1 MDRGEQL
8 MAEKTLCIIKPDAV
22 ANNFVDQINEMIES
36 KGLSILK
43 SIKIDIPPEIAK
55 QFYAEHSEK
64 PFFSDLVDFITSGPA
79 VVQILQGDSCITKY
93 RNLMGATNPKE
104 AEEGTIRKKFAESIS
119 KNAVHGS
126 DSPESAVRE
135 IEIMSA
141 LF

>member
-8 MAEKTLCIIKPDAV
+8 MSEKTLCIIKPDAV
-22 ANNFVDQINEMIES
+22 ANNFVDQINEMIEL

-43 SIKIDIPPEIAK
+43 SKKTDISPEIAK

-64 PFFSDLVDFITSGPA
+64 PFFNELVNFITSGPA
-79 VVQILQGDSCITKY
+79 VVQILEGDSCILAY
-93 RNLMGATNPKE
+93 RSLMGATNPEE

-126 DSPESAVRE
+126 DSPESADRE

>member
-8 MAEKTLCIIKPDAV
+8 MSEKTLCIIKPDAV

-43 SIKIDIPPEIAK
+43 SKKTDISPEIAK
-55 QFYAEHSEK
+55 RFYAEHKEK
-64 PFFSDLVDFITSGPA
+64 PFFNELVNFITSGPA
-79 VVQILQGDSCITKY
+79 VVQILEGDSCILAY
-93 RNLMGATNPKE
+93 RSLMGATNPEE

-126 DSPESAVRE
+126 DSPESADRE